1 MNLTLFDPTLTT
13 KREQKMN
20 IFSVM
25 SDLNDLILTTKNWK
39 SPQRRSVIT
48 EYSRMFQNAVRNLT
62 ETKDWQGTFS
72 VEFMERFTELAKEI
86 IAFETKTR
94 PQPEQT
100 KLLQINEFSSL
111 GIVP

>member
-1 MNLTLFDPTLTT
+1 MNLTLFDPNLTT
-13 KREQKMN
+13 KLEQNMN
-20 IFSVM
+20 IFAVM
-25 SDLNDLILTTKNWK
+25 GDLNDLILTTKNWK
-39 SPQRRSVIT
+39 STQRRSVIT
-48 EYSRMFQNAVRNLT
+48 KYARMFQNALNNFA

-72 VEFMERFTELAKEI
+72 VEFMERFTELATEI
-86 IAFETKTR
+86 NAFETKTR